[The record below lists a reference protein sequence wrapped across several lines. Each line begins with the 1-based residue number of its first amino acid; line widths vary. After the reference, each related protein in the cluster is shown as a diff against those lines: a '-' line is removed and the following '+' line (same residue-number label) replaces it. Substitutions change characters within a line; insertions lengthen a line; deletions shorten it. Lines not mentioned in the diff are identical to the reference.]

1 MASVETPG
9 IGDKVLSLEGSP
21 NLLGQPWASHFML
34 QSLFPH
40 LKNGDNLTPAVA
52 LRLSISS
59 FWHSN

>member
-9 IGDKVLSLEGSP
+9 IGDKVLSP

-40 LKNGDNLTPAVA
+40 LKNGDNRTPAVA